1 MSHLVKGNAN
11 ASEEI
16 EFKWGCKEQNDG
28 KNHDRQYYKSFTYDG
43 VDYVLYD
50 SVYVWCEGQPE
61 PYIGKLIEIYETP
74 RLEKKVKVVWYFHP
88 RHVQRWLKGSHT
100 LSNELFLG
108 SGVGQGLYNVNP
120 LETIAGK
127 CDVVCTSKDKRNP
140 QASIEEVKISDY
152 VFYRTFDVEN
162 CRLSE
167 RFPDK
172 IAGVEVGFFFNQRKH
187 LEIGTPPKSNRNSN
201 VAGKSNSSSKLE
213 RVDSSTAVKDKES
226 VFRLPSANLGRPTN
240 SSCSASGPCHLN
252 KRKLQEFEVEASNK
266 PTKRPKLD
274 SSNWFKKQPW
284 EVRMQKAKETGS
296 LVLLE
301 NLDPS
306 LTSLEV
312 EDMVLDA
319 FHKKAS
325 AKMIQCNAYS
335 SPYNGQALVIFNS
348 KADADFVITELETRC
363 LMLED
368 VRPIVGSRPS
378 LKAPG
383 KPSKHFGHITIN
395 NMKQK
400 QWIEMRNAVST
411 SHFTQPNTIAFG
423 FALEWLA
430 LQAKWKLTWD
440 ALYQQQGKEIA
451 DLKNRL
457 KPSPS
462 KKTQVSKPEG
472 LNM

>member
-16 EFKWGCKEQNDG
+16 EFKWGRKEQNNG

-43 VDYVLYD
+43 VNYFRYD
-50 SVYVWCEGQPE
+50 SVYIWCEGQPE

-140 QASIEEVKISDY
+140 QASIEEVKMSDY

-162 CRLSE
+162 CILSE

-172 IAGVEVGFFFNQRKH
+172 IAGVEV
-187 LEIGTPPKSNRNSN
+187 
-201 VAGKSNSSSKLE
+201 
-213 RVDSSTAVKDKES
+213 KDEES

-240 SSCSASGPCHLN
+240 SSCSASDSCHLN

-312 EDMVLDA
+312 EDIVLDA

-348 KADADFVITELETRC
+348 KSDADFVITELETRC
-363 LMLED
+363 LMLGD

-378 LKAPG
+378 LKEPG
-383 KPSKHFGHITIN
+383 KPSRHFGHITIN
-395 NMKQK
+395 TLKQK

-430 LQAKWKLTWD
+430 LQEKWKLTWD

-451 DLKNRL
+451 DLKTRL